1 MSIKEKGYMHWE
13 GEFLDSRLPWLP
25 ITRMGVMLTF
35 KRKFFKPLF
44 FLSLVPSLV
53 FLVGIYIS
61 ERLEDFPF
69 ITQESDALSFLT
81 VDPQYFYNYYTFAT
95 LMFMIV
101 MILVFAGA
109 GLIADDLRYNALQL
123 YFSRPI
129 TKLDY
134 LLGKASVIV
143 FFLFLVT
150 LIPGIVFILMKMLFA
165 GSPAFLGKHPLLL
178 ASVIGYS
185 LLVMAFFSFF
195 TLLLSAITKNRRYVA
210 VLIFGLYLFSDVLYN
225 IFNAIFHNQIF
236 ALLSIRANFRQ
247 MAAVLFGQNLPY
259 DVPWFLS
266 LFVILGI
273 CGLSA
278 LVLARQVR
286 SVEVLK

>member
-1 MSIKEKGYMHWE
+1 MSIKEKGYVHWE

-44 FLSLVPSLV
+44 FLSLVPALV

-81 VDPQYFYNYYTFAT
+81 VDPRYFYNYYTFAT

-101 MILVFAGA
+101 MILVFSGA

-143 FFLFLVT
+143 FFLFMVT

-178 ASVIGYS
+178 VSVIGYS

-225 IFNAIFHNQIF
+225 IFNAIFHNHIF

-247 MAAVLFGQNLPY
+247 MAAVLFGQDLPY
-259 DVPWFLS
+259 DVPWLLS
-266 LFVILGI
+266 LLVILGI